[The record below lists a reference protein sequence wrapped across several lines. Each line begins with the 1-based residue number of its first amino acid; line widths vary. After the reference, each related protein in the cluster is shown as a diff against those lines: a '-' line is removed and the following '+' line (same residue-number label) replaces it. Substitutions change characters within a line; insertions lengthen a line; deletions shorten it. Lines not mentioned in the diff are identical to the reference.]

1 MTYSRDKRKKE
12 VKDKEVRP
20 GDSVLLKR
28 DKITLRSRWDP
39 HYYKVTKLAGLQ
51 VTARRGDEI

>member
-1 MTYSRDKRKKE
+1 M
-12 VKDKEVRP
+12 RP

-28 DKITLRSRWDP
+28 DKITLGSRWDP